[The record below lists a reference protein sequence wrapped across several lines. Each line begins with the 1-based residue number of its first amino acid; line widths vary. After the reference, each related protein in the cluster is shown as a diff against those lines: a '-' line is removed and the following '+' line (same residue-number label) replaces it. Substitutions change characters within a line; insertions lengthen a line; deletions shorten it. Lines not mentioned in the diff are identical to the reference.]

1 MAAKDIA
8 RVYASSLVEIGQSM
22 KILPDLEEEIK
33 FVAGVVKEDADF
45 RHFLVAPGIAR
56 ETKKDFIDKIF
67 KANLSETIVNFIKV
81 LIDNDRQSCIVEIYE
96 ALAALVD
103 DVHNRQQ
110 VTIVTPTELDSVMR
124 EKLAASLKAKLKKE
138 IILKT
143 ETKADI
149 LGGII
154 IKVGDTVIDGSLAKD
169 LRNIKNN
176 LLNSKVRSEVAY
188 ED

>member
-8 RVYASSLVEIGQSM
+8 RVYASSLVELAQDK
-22 KILPDLEEEIK
+22 KILPEIEEEVG
-33 FVAGVVKEDADF
+33 FLAGLVKSDKDF
-45 RHFLVAPGIAR
+45 RNFLVSPGIAK
-56 ETKKDFIDKIF
+56 ESKKDFIEKIF
-67 KANLSETIVNFIKV
+67 NGKLSEYIIYFLKV
-81 LIDNDRQSCIVEIYE
+81 LIDNDRQSCIIEIND
-96 ALAALVD
+96 ALVAFVD
-103 DVHNRQQ
+103 SLNNRKN
-110 VTIVTPTELDSVMR
+110 VTVITSVELDPSVKN
-124 EKLAASLKAKLKKE
+124 KLATKLKEVMKKE
-138 IILKT
+138 IIMSEKV
-143 ETKADI
+143 DSSI